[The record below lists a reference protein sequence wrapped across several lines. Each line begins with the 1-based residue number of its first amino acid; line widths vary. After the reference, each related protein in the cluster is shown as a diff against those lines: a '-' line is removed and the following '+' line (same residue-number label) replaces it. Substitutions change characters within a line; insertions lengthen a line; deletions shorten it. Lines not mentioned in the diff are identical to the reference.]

1 MPVKIPQ
8 GEVDPG
14 LKRAEGVLFWQL
26 PSMTRLN
33 SRAEGLS
40 EGHVATSPSSSH
52 ICPLQRKVVMANS
65 P

>member
-40 EGHVATSPSSSH
+40 EGHVATFA
-52 ICPLQRKVVMANS
+52 Q
-65 P
+65 